1 MTELPA
7 PLSYFQNAQ
16 MSEDNH
22 LSNIVRSQVY
32 CQSLQLP
39 LSDCGFTDHPTSPPE
54 EAEGAEQV
62 SPFYHIHIFSE
73 LQLSAKH
80 RSIWCWG
87 RKAV

>member
-22 LSNIVRSQVY
+22 LSNIVRSQVH
-32 CQSLQLP
+32 CQSLYLP
-39 LSDCGFTDHPTSPPE
+39 LLDCGFPDHPTSPLK

-62 SPFYHIHIFSE
+62 SQFYHIHIFSE
-73 LQLSAKH
+73 LQWCTKH
-80 RSIWCWG
+80 CSVWCWG
-87 RKAV
+87 LKAV